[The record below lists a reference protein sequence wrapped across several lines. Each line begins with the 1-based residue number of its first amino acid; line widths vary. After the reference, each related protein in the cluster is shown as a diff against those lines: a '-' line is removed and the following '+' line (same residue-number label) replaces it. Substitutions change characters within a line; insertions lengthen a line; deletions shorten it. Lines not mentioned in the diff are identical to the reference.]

1 MERWRG
7 RSNERPRRKNR
18 SHRNNSNGIGL
29 CLLALTI
36 SSCCYS
42 RALGLTEC
50 SRAAPYFLTADQ
62 RSALCREVH
71 TSAPADCARKAHA
84 APGLPSS
91 LIVELCS
98 AAVSDLP
105 GVCVASLSRSIAK
118 YLSPELRIRVCTGA
132 QSDVSQNADMPTLC
146 RVWCRFVSSSC
157 TTEYS
162 HQKHERSRSQLDL
175 TVDTIQHCILL

>member
-7 RSNERPRRKNR
+7 RSNQRSRRKIR

-42 RALGLTEC
+42 KALGVTEC

-62 RSALCREVH
+62 RTALCRQVH

-98 AAVSDLP
+98 GAVSDLP

-118 YLSPELRIRVCTGA
+118 YLSPELRIGVCTGA
-132 QSDVSQNADMPTLC
+132 QSEVSQNAGLFAFC
-146 RVWCRFVSSSC
+146 RMVSFC
-157 TTEYS
+157 TTFYNRVLEP
-162 HQKHERSRSQLDL
+162 E
-175 TVDTIQHCILL
+175 T